1 MAEFAKQLA
10 ERTNYLNKDIVYM
23 KNTVITEYDIRSAGF
38 TVIKSKKLLPE
49 EEIQSLEK
57 VDKQQRNIL
66 IGKRI
71 LQFPKISEEIIKT
84 LEEVR
89 RNFVVLNELYDED
102 ILSIKKDAM
111 FIIKKTPTVLKIGDF
126 EFRQKA
132 KYTSYCY
139 INQKEFYF
147 SSSTDELD
155 VKGVGDEIRELQ
167 KDYLLKDTKKIFSMA
182 ERLTS
187 DQLFVFLK
195 QYRSKYLNR
204 QLNKEV
210 YRDLGNGKF
219 SINGYF
225 FDTIGDEELAD
236 VDISQ
241 NYINYLVPL
250 FKALL

>member
-1 MAEFAKQLA
+1 MEEFARSLA
-10 ERTNYLNKDIVYM
+10 EKTNYLNKDIIYL
-23 KNTVITEYDIRSAGF
+23 KNTQITEYDIRSAGF
-38 TVIKSKKLLPE
+38 TVIKAKGLLPE
-49 EEIQSLEK
+49 EEILELEK
-57 VDKQQRNIL
+57 VDKLQRNIL

-71 LQFPKISEEIIKT
+71 LKFPKISEVIITT
-84 LEEVR
+84 LEDIR
-89 RNFVVLNELYDED
+89 KDFVVLNQLYEDD

-111 FIIKKTPTVLKIGDF
+111 FIIKKNPQTLNIGIF
-126 EFRQKA
+126 EFRQKV

-147 SSSTDELD
+147 SSSTDTLD
-155 VKGVGDEIRELQ
+155 VKGISDEIRELQ
-167 KDYLLKDTKKIFSMA
+167 KDYLLKDIKKIISMS
-182 ERLTS
+182 EKLSS

-210 YRDLGNGKF
+210 YRDMTNGKF
-219 SINGYF
+219 SLNDYF
-225 FDTIGDEELAD
+225 LDSVSDDELID

-250 FKALL
+250 FKALI